1 MHCEHSLVRTT
12 SGIVVCTECGWEAG
26 GRRQHWRPR
35 RRRRRA
41 PVLAALIVILLL
53 AAAAAALLAAAQQ
66 EGAADAGLSPEL
78 AGDYVAGIAAR
89 AGGLA
94 LEAARDLR
102 MLAHTSLPLPDG
114 PRIGAAEAASLI
126 HNMTNEERVRAG
138 LLPLARDA
146 RLDGIARQHADDM
159 AARGYFSH
167 VAPEGATPSDR
178 AAASGYACL
187 KRDGV
192 YVRSGIA
199 ENIHMSYTHVVYT
212 RGLAAGAVGGWMDSP
227 GHREN
232 ILGAGYDRL
241 GVGIAI
247 SDGGTAYAV
256 QNFCRPRRPGTRIPA
271 HGQGRAPARR
281 RD

>member
-1 MHCEHSLVRTT
+1 MHHFENINSHARN
-12 SGIVVCTECGWEAG
+12 
-26 GRRQHWRPR
+26 
-35 RRRRRA
+35 
-41 PVLAALIVILLL
+41 LAAP
-53 AAAAAALLAAAQQ
+53 A
-66 EGAADAGLSPEL
+66 EKNCLSPEL
-78 AGDYVAGIAAR
+78 AGDYLAGIAAR

-114 PRIGAAEAASLI
+114 PRIGGAEAASLI
-126 HNMTNEERVRAG
+126 HNMTNEERILAG
-138 LLPLARDA
+138 LLPLSRDA
-146 RLDGIARQHADDM
+146 RLDGIARLHADDM

-178 AAASGYACL
+178 AAVSGYDCL
-187 KRDGV
+187 KRDGA

-199 ENIHMSYTHVVYT
+199 ENIYMSRTHVVYT
-212 RGLAAGAVGGWMDSP
+212 RGLAAEAVGGWMDSP

-247 SDGGTAYAV
+247 SDGGAAYAV
-256 QNFCRPRRPGTRIPA
+256 QNFCRPRRPGPQVPA
-271 HGQGRAPARR
+271 RGQGRAPARR
-281 RD
+281 RN